1 VVLAPALDVALAADV
16 PFRFDTVGVGL
27 VAFVGV
33 EGTAGLPLVKPKLV
47 ELDAPDA
54 FAEEVVVV
62 LVAGPVPNVMEAILP
77 LAVNELDEFVAALV
91 AVVFDEAVPVE
102 LADVELLFARVA
114 FWATAAEG
122 LFVVVL

>member
-1 VVLAPALDVALAADV
+1 
-16 PFRFDTVGVGL
+16 
-27 VAFVGV
+27 
-33 EGTAGLPLVKPKLV
+33 
-47 ELDAPDA
+47 
-54 FAEEVVVV
+54 
-62 LVAGPVPNVMEAILP
+62 MEAILP

-91 AVVFDEAVPVE
+91 AVVFDEDVPVE

>member
-1 VVLAPALDVALAADV
+1 
-16 PFRFDTVGVGL
+16 
-27 VAFVGV
+27 
-33 EGTAGLPLVKPKLV
+33 
-47 ELDAPDA
+47 
-54 FAEEVVVV
+54 
-62 LVAGPVPNVMEAILP
+62 MEAILP